1 MFGRRNSAS
10 AAVLEPDREAPV
22 PQAPAPAREAV
33 ASEENETPRILIADE
48 NASLRRILRHM
59 VSALG
64 WEVLEAQDGPQ
75 VLKQARAVPTPHAI
89 LLDLSIPKMSGF
101 EVCQRLKSDDRCQ
114 LIPIV
119 AITAEDSTELKLK
132 ALEAGADDFLVK
144 PVSRAELTARLRS
157 LLRIQKFNQELIGAE
172 SVAMAL
178 ARAVAA
184 KDGYAHRHV
193 EEVASWAVVLGKAL
207 GLDATELKMLR
218 YGAILHNVG
227 KIGIPDAV
235 LEKTGALTPREMAL
249 FQQHPRVG
257 CDICAPLK
265 PLKPVLPI
273 IRHHKERWDG
283 TGYPD
288 GLRGAEIPLGAQ
300 IVGVVNVYT
309 ALTSNR
315 PYRKAISKEQAIAHL
330 REQAAGGA
338 HNSELVER
346 FIQCLA
352 QTSNTIP
359 LAQLTSQDA
368 EPSGE

>member
-1 MFGRRNSAS
+1 
-10 AAVLEPDREAPV
+10 LEPPEKPV
-22 PQAPAPAREAV
+22 EPAPAVV
-33 ASEENETPRILIADE
+33 AEPSGGEEPEVPRILIADE
-48 NASLRRILRHM
+48 NASLRKILRHM

-64 WEVLEAQDGPQ
+64 WEAIEAQDGQQ
-75 VLKQARAVPTPHAI
+75 VLQQARSTPAPHAI
-89 LLDLSIPKMSGF
+89 LLDLAIPKLSGF

-119 AITAEDSTELKLK
+119 AITAEDSPELKLK
-132 ALEAGADDFLVK
+132 ALEAGADDFLIK

-157 LLRIQKFNQELIGAE
+157 LLRIQRFNQELIGAE

-193 EEVASWAVVLGKAL
+193 EEVANWAVILGKSL
-207 GLDATELKMLR
+207 ELDATELKMLR

-288 GLRGAEIPLGAQ
+288 GLRGPEIPLGAQ

-315 PYRKAISKEQAIAHL
+315 PYRKAISREQAIAHL
-330 REQAAGGA
+330 RQQAAGGA
-338 HNSELVER
+338 HNPELVER
-346 FIQCLA
+346 FIECLMQA
-352 QTSNTIP
+352 GNAPPQAP
-359 LAQLTSQDA
+359 LTSQDVEPVA
-368 EPSGE
+368 E

>member
-1 MFGRRNSAS
+1 MFGRGSTS
-10 AAVLEPDREAPV
+10 QTAVLEQPAEREPV
-22 PQAPAPAREAV
+22 VSEQAAFGNVGP
-33 ASEENETPRILIADE
+33 EETEVSRILIADE
-48 NASLRRILRHM
+48 SASLRRILRHM

-64 WEVLEAQDGPQ
+64 WQILEAQDGEQ
-75 VLKQARAVPTPHAI
+75 VLELARSTPAPHAI
-89 LLDLSIPKMSGF
+89 LLDLGIPKISGY
-101 EVCQRLKSDDRCQ
+101 EVCQRLKADERCQ

-119 AITAEDSTELKLK
+119 AITPEDSTELKLK

-144 PVSRAELTARLRS
+144 PISRAELTARLRC
-157 LLRIQKFNQELIGAE
+157 LMRIQRFNQELIGAE

-193 EEVASWAVVLGKAL
+193 EEVAHWAVELGNAL
-207 GLDATELKMLR
+207 GLDVAEIKLLR

-288 GLRGAEIPLGAQ
+288 GLRGSEIPLGAQ
-300 IVGVVNVYT
+300 IVGVVNVYI

-315 PYRKAISKEQAIAHL
+315 PYRKAISREQSVAQL
-330 REQAAGGA
+330 REQARSGA
-338 HNSELVER
+338 HNPELVER
-346 FIQCLA
+346 FVQCLLKA
-352 QTSNTIP
+352 GATTAP
-359 LAQLTSQDA
+359 AVEGDA
-368 EPSGE
+368 ETRSE